1 MSIKKYEWEDGAV
14 LAEHSKKKHQ
24 ILREYFYE
32 YVITRCKLPKRDR
45 FRLAVVDGFAGG
57 GRYKCGA
64 PGSPIIFIEELN
76 RSTKAINIH
85 RAEQNLPLINIEC
98 LLILNDNSKP
108 VVELLKQN
116 LTPVLMESIQSN
128 DHLTIRV
135 EYLNTEFEKAYPEI
149 KALLQRYRIANV
161 VFNLDQC
168 GHSHVAK
175 ETLVDIMS
183 SYTSAEVF
191 YTFMIDSLLAFLQRD
206 NPQALEGTLAY
217 LSLSRYDL
225 DALNE
230 LMHKKRWLGA
240 AEKIVFTNFQRCAQY
255 VSPFSINNPGGWR
268 YWLIHLANSYRA
280 RQVYNNVLHDNSKSQ
295 AHCGRSGLNMLAHDP
310 EEEKKLTLYLFDSS
324 AREEA
329 KGQLLEDIPR
339 VVSEFGDALNMGDFY
354 NRIYNHTPAHSDD
367 IHIAMLENPDIEVI
381 TKAGGTRRKPG
392 QINIFDTIKLKSQR
406 SFSFP
411 LSIKK

>member
-1 MSIKKYEWEDGAV
+1 
-14 LAEHSKKKHQ
+14 
-24 ILREYFYE
+24 
-32 YVITRCKLPKRDR
+32 
-45 FRLAVVDGFAGG
+45 
-57 GRYKCGA
+57 
-64 PGSPIIFIEELN
+64 
-76 RSTKAINIH
+76 
-85 RAEQNLPLINIEC
+85 C
-98 LLILNDNSKP
+98 LLILNDNEKP

-116 LTPVLMESIQSN
+116 VTPVLMESVQSN

-135 EYLNTEFEKAYPEI
+135 EYLCTEFEKAYPEI
-149 KALLQRYRIANV
+149 KAFLQHYRIANV

-175 ETLVDIMS
+175 ETLVDITN

-206 NPQALEGTLAY
+206 NPKALESTLAY

-225 DALNE
+225 DALSE

-240 AEKIVFTNFQRCAQY
+240 AEKIVYTNFQRCAQY

-310 EEEKKLTLYLFDSS
+310 EEEEKLTLYLFDSS

-329 KGQLLEDIPR
+329 KVQLLEDIPR
-339 VVSEFGDALNMGDFY
+339 VISEFGDALNVGDFY
-354 NRIYNHTPAHSDD
+354 SRIYNHTPAHSDD
-367 IHIAMLENPDIEVI
+367 IHIAMLENPDIEVV
-381 TKAGGTRRKPG
+381 TKAGGVRRKPG
-392 QINIFDTIKLKSQR
+392 QINIFDTIKLKSQK
-406 SFSFP
+406 SFFFP
-411 LSIKK
+411 FSIKK